1 MAAAGLPFCG
11 INLTPTG
18 YTWPLNGDSR
28 DWADGDWGG
37 WCSSDGRGRPR
48 CVCRRR
54 GAEGQRR
61 RRVGR
66 GQVDDE
72 LFAVG
77 KPVSRRR
84 SSTSK
89 YCLGRSACIQCTG
102 SPWQWGLVSEPWPAI
117 CCCSTLASKGAFTV
131 ECGRAEAK
139 TGQVERAMSINN
151 LAAKA
156 TFLLL
161 SLVPRRSQCGNIIRC
176 GVRQQSYFAGKGC
189 PNSWSGI
196 SKILAAGNAGRLKSV
211 SRGIT
216 IMDLFRS

>member
-1 MAAAGLPFCG
+1 MQAKSSTGCGTFRPVLRRLHQSHRDAAMAAAGLPFCG

-37 WCSSDGRGRPR
+37 WCSSEGRGRPR

-117 CCCSTLASKGAFTV
+117 CCCSTLASMGAFTV
-131 ECGRAEAK
+131 ECLVWQGRSK
-139 TGQVERAMSINN
+139 DRADRESNEH
-151 LAAKA
+151 
-156 TFLLL
+156 
-161 SLVPRRSQCGNIIRC
+161 
-176 GVRQQSYFAGKGC
+176 QQ
-189 PNSWSGI
+189 
-196 SKILAAGNAGRLKSV
+196 L
-211 SRGIT
+211 RG
-216 IMDLFRS
+216 